1 MMVLR
6 RGTHHLLSAAGNLKA
21 NQGRRNM
28 LVLSRK
34 AGEKVV
40 IGDNITVQVVRVKGN
55 RVTIGIVAPANVPV
69 LRNELSKITT
79 AKLASIELVVEDGL
93 LVAS

>member
-1 MMVLR
+1 MLVLR
-6 RGTHHLLSAAGNLKA
+6 RGTHHLLSAAGNRKA
-21 NQGRRNM
+21 NQGRQNM

-55 RVTIGIVAPANVPV
+55 RVTIGIVAPADVPV